1 MRLKVGGTMITV
13 NKYFELIAMTT
24 ASYSEFAKKNNINY
38 PILAIYESLYNKNEA
53 TASEISNSWGIPKQ
67 TLHSSI
73 KELLKKELIIIEENP
88 NDKRSKL
95 LVLTEKG
102 KREVT
107 PIVEKLNKSEGR
119 ALKVLTN
126 EESEQL
132 YNLTQKLTKRLIKE
146 VKNG

>member
-1 MRLKVGGTMITV
+1 MITV
-13 NKYFELIAMTT
+13 NKYFELIAITT

-73 KELLKKELIIIEENP
+73 KELLKKGLIITIENP

-102 KREVT
+102 RGEASPIIKRLLIAENNA
-107 PIVEKLNKSEGR
+107 I
-119 ALKVLTN
+119 KVLTKD
-126 EESEQL
+126 ESEKL
-132 YNLTQKLTKRLIKE
+132 YSLTEKLTRKLVKE